1 MYWHALKVWFDVTN
15 QAMQDCKHTR
25 LQVQVSLQV
34 YGQLAE
40 TKFQPSTITDLLDV
54 YRLAKCMLEKRGP
67 LTNAL

>member
-1 MYWHALKVWFDVTN
+1 MYWHALKVWFLLRVVI
-15 QAMQDCKHTR
+15 CKHTR